1 VAHRSNPRLQAKLL
15 RTTELQFMAAM
26 ASSSRTAASRPLTP
40 LSLRPAAPSG
50 SGGRARGRLL
60 TSPQF
65 TTASGRRAQDLRPDS
80 RRRARVT
87 ARWCGLQMSTTR
99 ELCNQCHR
107 LRSFLPKINAK
118 SAISWCLVPTPC
130 SLVSHQPAVLFS
142 QNKSATNNQPAV
154 LFSQNKSAPAISHQ
168 PNEQAASVE
177 VVSW

>member
-1 VAHRSNPRLQAKLL
+1 
-15 RTTELQFMAAM
+15 MAAM

-130 SLVSHQPAVLFS
+130 SLVSQHYFSLRTNQPPTISQQYFSLRTNQHQP
-142 QNKSATNNQPAV
+142 SATSQTNRLLVWKSFPGEETTSMIFL
-154 LFSQNKSAPAISHQ
+154 LFLRG
-168 PNEQAASVE
+168 
-177 VVSW
+177 